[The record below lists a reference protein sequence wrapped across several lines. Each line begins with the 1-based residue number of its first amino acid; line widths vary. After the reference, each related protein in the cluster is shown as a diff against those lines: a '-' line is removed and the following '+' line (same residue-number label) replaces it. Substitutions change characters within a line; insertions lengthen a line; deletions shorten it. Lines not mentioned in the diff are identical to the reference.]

1 MQHLAD
7 KLAAD
12 NANMMLQTAGSKD
25 VNSSLKAVFNKDA
38 AAMWSS
44 LAGDEQ
50 EKYAQLES
58 GTLAPLPA
66 ANVVR
71 NDLHRMMQCHC
82 Q

>member
-58 GTLAPLPA
+58 GTFAHLPA
-66 ANVVR
+66 VKVLENV
-71 NDLHRMMQCHC
+71 LQQLMQ
-82 Q
+82 